1 MVMDPVETE
10 EPQHEMEAN
19 HKRSAIRVLSN
30 LRRCIHECI
39 PGTSISS
46 EGWGLKFNTGMHT
59 CCEREESWIYGMHY
73 LREYTGEKVQS
84 LSDSQIT
91 YLAKS
96 LVYQLVK
103 MQENRAVLPHFM
115 KDEEADEEET

>member
-1 MVMDPVETE
+1 
-10 EPQHEMEAN
+10 
-19 HKRSAIRVLSN
+19 
-30 LRRCIHECI
+30 
-39 PGTSISS
+39 
-46 EGWGLKFNTGMHT
+46 
-59 CCEREESWIYGMHY
+59 MHY